1 MRFLLLLLVAWA
13 FVLTA
18 CEETLVEPAYVGS
31 VSVTVL
37 DARTSQ
43 PLANTAL
50 STTPATGSYA
60 TDAQGKAV
68 LTAVPEGTVSIVAR
82 RNGYDQLVSS
92 VTVTRDQTQSIV
104 LLLTRATNATPPSA
118 ADRPTPANG
127 SINQPVTLTL
137 GWRPVNATKDDSL
150 RYDVVLY
157 ESNNLNQRQLLTN
170 RKDTTV
176 TATGLLYNTTYYW
189 QVTTRNLSGAATR
202 GPVWSFQTVAL
213 PDNRYLY
220 ARTVAGNT
228 DIYSSDAAGGSL
240 LRLTSSTTVETA
252 PQLSPNR
259 DLVAYASNA
268 TGQFQLYTMN
278 RDGSNQRRITTLSAE
293 GYNNAGVGY
302 RWSPDGAQLIYAHYD
317 QLYRINRDGT
327 GLLLLATAPA
337 GRHFRECDWTV
348 QQGGRLVVQTMGV
361 APYDSE
367 IYLYNVDGS
376 NPVLLVGNL
385 PGRVDSPSFSVDGS
399 TVLFT
404 HDVAGFNSAT
414 GRQLDSHLFT
424 QAITSTTAVDITLGA
439 GATGA
444 GSKIA
449 GTNDLTPRYS
459 PTGFQIIFVNR
470 DNDDIAPPEIWTCD
484 ISGRNRNKLFNNA
497 FLPDFK

>member
-150 RYDVVLY
+150 RYDEKAKTLTIGERKGTFPGMQAQRTFRVVWV
-157 ESNNLNQRQLLTN
+157 S
-170 RKDTTV
+170 TTKP
-176 TATGLLYNTTYYW
+176 TPYDLEATPAKTVAY
-189 QVTTRNLSGAATR
+189 SGAA
-202 GPVWSFQTVAL
+202 VTVKM
-213 PDNRYLY
+213 
-220 ARTVAGNT
+220 
-228 DIYSSDAAGGSL
+228 
-240 LRLTSSTTVETA
+240 E
-252 PQLSPNR
+252 
-259 DLVAYASNA
+259 
-268 TGQFQLYTMN
+268 
-278 RDGSNQRRITTLSAE
+278 
-293 GYNNAGVGY
+293 
-302 RWSPDGAQLIYAHYD
+302 
-317 QLYRINRDGT
+317 
-327 GLLLLATAPA
+327 
-337 GRHFRECDWTV
+337 
-348 QQGGRLVVQTMGV
+348 
-361 APYDSE
+361 
-367 IYLYNVDGS
+367 
-376 NPVLLVGNL
+376 
-385 PGRVDSPSFSVDGS
+385 
-399 TVLFT
+399 
-404 HDVAGFNSAT
+404 
-414 GRQLDSHLFT
+414 
-424 QAITSTTAVDITLGA
+424 
-439 GATGA
+439 
-444 GSKIA
+444 
-449 GTNDLTPRYS
+449 
-459 PTGFQIIFVNR
+459 
-470 DNDDIAPPEIWTCD
+470 
-484 ISGRNRNKLFNNA
+484 
-497 FLPDFK
+497 